1 MTCTEDRGGA
11 IIDMDTTTRDLGDVR
26 GYLACEH
33 FNGTT
38 DQRPSYPSQI
48 HFWILARNLFGCS
61 LNRGQFQVRV
71 APIVNDDSGV
81 LVSKSIFAGLSFPAI
96 YLLTCSIIIIALPV
110 FGIVVQAKN
119 QFPTLA
125 KKLSV
130 AIMLPLTLL
139 TVWWAG
145 NSMFRYLG
153 ELLWSYHD

>member
-1 MTCTEDRGGA
+1 MAHLQME
-11 IIDMDTTTRDLGDVR
+11 TTLAVLGDDR
-26 GYLACEH
+26 RYLAYEH

-38 DQRPSYPSQI
+38 DQRPSCPGQI

-119 QFPTLA
+119 QFPT
-125 KKLSV
+125 SV
-130 AIMLPLTLL
+130 SYTHLTLP
-139 TVWWAG
+139 TIYSV
-145 NSMFRYLG
+145 
-153 ELLWSYHD
+153 

>member
-1 MTCTEDRGGA
+1 MNLAVIWLVNISMEPQTNAPHTLVRFISGFLLGTC
-11 IIDMDTTTRDLGDVR
+11 
-26 GYLACEH
+26 LAALLIAASSK
-33 FNGTT
+33 FAL
-38 DQRPSYPSQI
+38 R
-48 HFWILARNLFGCS
+48 LS
-61 LNRGQFQVRV
+61 LSTL
-71 APIVNDDSGV
+71 VNDDSGV